1 MFGQYLRTRRQALG
15 LSQGDVARRA
25 KMNIMSISLLE
36 NGLQD
41 IRKSRVETLHAL
53 AGALEVTDAE
63 LITVIYQPPPQG
75 AQRV

>member
-1 MFGQYLRTRRQALG
+1 MFGQYIRDRRTALG
-15 LSQGDVARRA
+15 LSQGEVAKRA
-25 KMNIMSISLLE
+25 KMNIMSISFLE

-53 AGALEVTDAE
+53 ATALEVTDAE
-63 LITVIYQPPPQG
+63 LITVIYQPPQQG